1 MKQVPSAIK
10 YNSKEFMPNDTNAK
24 QSNIAGPIQPNI
36 AKEDIPTLSI
46 YINMQRPLGDKD
58 FNLTMISKRF
68 YGSNFL
74 PP

>member
-36 AKEDIPTLSI
+36 AKEDIP
-46 YINMQRPLGDKD
+46 
-58 FNLTMISKRF
+58 
-68 YGSNFL
+68 
-74 PP
+74 